1 MDRVNND
8 GISMIRRGS
17 SRGRG
22 DEGGDWFYLLVGT
35 VIRFDRLLPLGSVLI
50 IFHWTRKRVGELI
63 QLFAG
68 DGDDGWC
75 GDGGGNG

>member
-17 SRGRG
+17 NRGRR

-35 VIRFDRLLPLGSVLI
+35 VIRFDRLLPLGSVWI
-50 IFHWTRKRVGELI
+50 IFHGTRKRVRELI
-63 QLFAG
+63 QLFA
-68 DGDDGWC
+68 DDGGW
-75 GDGGGNG
+75 